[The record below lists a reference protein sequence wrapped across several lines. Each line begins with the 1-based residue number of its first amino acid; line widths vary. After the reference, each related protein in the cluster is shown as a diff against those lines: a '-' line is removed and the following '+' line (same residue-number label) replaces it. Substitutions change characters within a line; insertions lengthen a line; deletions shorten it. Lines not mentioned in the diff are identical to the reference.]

1 VTIQAVS
8 RPQRTSLTRQ
18 CLHSVQEYIL
28 ANGLHAGDKL
38 PSQQE
43 WAEMLGVSVLVVR
56 EAFQALQALGLV
68 EIQHGRGIF
77 VRGPEEVDFLDFL
90 AFGRPLSGFSL
101 EEVIEARA
109 MLELAVLESCIAR
122 ATPEVIRELEEIL
135 EQIRKAPPPPGE
147 DSRPHKLFHQA
158 MLRASGDR
166 ILGILGM
173 PLLNTFWVL
182 GNTGRMYLTEK
193 ELAAD
198 MVAIHEAYLE
208 AIKNRDFSRTREL
221 VDQQLLGLCSK
232 YHVFPFADASKE
244 PAKHSENLPKP
255 VARDLW

>member
-1 VTIQAVS
+1 MTVQTVS

-18 CLHSVQEYIL
+18 CLRSIQEYIL

-43 WAEMLGVSVLVVR
+43 WGEILGVSVLVVR

-77 VRGPEEVDFLDFL
+77 VRGPEGADFLDFL
-90 AFGRPLSGFSL
+90 AFGRSLDGFSL

-122 ATPEVIRELEEIL
+122 ATPEVIRKLEEIL
-135 EQIRKAPPPPGE
+135 EQIRKDPPKPGE
-147 DSRPHKLFHQA
+147 DSRPHKLFHQV

-166 ILGILGM
+166 VLGILGM

-182 GNTGRMYLTEK
+182 GNTGRMSLAEV
-193 ELAAD
+193 ELATD
-198 MVAIHEAYLE
+198 MVAIHEEYLE
-208 AIKNRDFSRTREL
+208 AIKNRNFSHTRDL
-221 VDQQLLGLCSK
+221 VDRHLLGLCSK
-232 YHVFPFADASKE
+232 YHVFPFADASRE
-244 PAKHSENLPKP
+244 PTRHSGDLPKP
-255 VARDLW
+255 AARDLW

>member
-1 VTIQAVS
+1 VTIQTIS
-8 RPQRTSLTRQ
+8 RPQRISLTRQ
-18 CLHSVQEYIL
+18 CLRSIQEYIL
-28 ANGLHAGDKL
+28 ANGLRAGDKL

-68 EIQHGRGIF
+68 DIQHGRGIF
-77 VRGPEEVDFLDFL
+77 VRSPEEVDFLDFL
-90 AFGRPLSGFSL
+90 AFGRPLNGFTL

-122 ATPEVIRELEEIL
+122 ATPEVIQELEEIM
-135 EQIRKAPPPPGE
+135 EQIRKNPPLPGE
-147 DSRPHKLFHQA
+147 DSRLHKQFHQA
-158 MLRASGDR
+158 MLKASGDR

-182 GNTGRMYLTEK
+182 GNTGQMYLTEK
-193 ELAAD
+193 ELATD

-221 VDQQLLGLCSK
+221 VDRHLLGLCSK
-232 YHVFPFADASKE
+232 YRVFPCAHKSKE
-244 PAKHSENLPKP
+244 PSEYAEDR
-255 VARDLW
+255 ARSRDIW